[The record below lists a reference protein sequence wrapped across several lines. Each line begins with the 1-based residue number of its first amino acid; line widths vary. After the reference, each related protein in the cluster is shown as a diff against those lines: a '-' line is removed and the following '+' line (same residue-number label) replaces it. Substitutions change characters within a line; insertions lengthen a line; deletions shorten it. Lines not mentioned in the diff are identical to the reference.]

1 MYGAEIFGT
10 DGNGVEMSEENKV
23 IESLNNAWRALTR
36 QYDEYPDESTRR
48 ALNLLNK
55 IIERIK
61 TELRNPNEWK
71 QITIE
76 EWIKMLKGGEQ

>member
-1 MYGAEIFGT
+1 
-10 DGNGVEMSEENKV
+10 MSEENKV
-23 IESLNNAWRALTR
+23 IESLNNAWRALIR
-36 QYDEYPDESTRR
+36 QYDERPDENTRQ

-76 EWIKMLKGGEQ
+76 EWIKMLKGGER

>member
-1 MYGAEIFGT
+1 
-10 DGNGVEMSEENKV
+10 MSEENKV
-23 IESLNNAWRALTR
+23 IESLNNAWRALAR
-36 QYDEYPDESTRR
+36 QYYEHPDESTRR

-61 TELRNPNEWK
+61 KEIRNPNGWK

-76 EWIKMLKGGEQ
+76 EWMKMLEEIARTKSPGD

>member
-1 MYGAEIFGT
+1 
-10 DGNGVEMSEENKV
+10 MSEENKV
-23 IESLNNAWRALTR
+23 IESLNNAWRALIR
-36 QYDEYPDESTRR
+36 QYDEHPDEDTRQ

-55 IIERIK
+55 IIGRIK
-61 TELRNPNEWK
+61 TELRNPNGWK